1 MVSEQER
8 TGRYVYLPEEG
19 RYGMI
24 SASLHDST
32 GGALALHEA
41 EAAKMMQRAAKT
53 ENYGAEEKYVDEYQD
68 YTVPMAD
75 ADGMGGAANNKT
87 NKSYQRRRSSRRDS
101 LDSFGSTGS
110 GSIFDSITRSE
121 TEVQSTNNSSSINGN
136 THGQRQ
142 SLVGR
147 SIDVTGGSEGN
158 ASNRMLSNMNRR
170 GSQVSS
176 VHSGSATHNLAPA
189 AQNTCRR
196 RGSMMSSVTSLGNGN
211 ANASSRRGSVLS
223 GASASRRGSMASAAS
238 SSSSYH
244 RGRNNKAVDA
254 NLARSIKT
262 DAAKVTVDDELWRQF
277 KSRCSTTGSITN
289 VAAKEL
295 LREQVMQTK
304 CYHTEKQ
311 ELVEAE
317 MEQEQQDQQRWSR
330 RASAVLSRQEQAVRD
345 QANQVST
352 GLRRAFSSALSL
364 VSMEA
369 LALQDE
375 AVDVTE
381 QQAILNSLNNSSVS
395 TLHASS
401 SISRFGESGIT
412 GQVLELDVKDM
423 DAAGTERTA
432 AQVLADSLG
441 SSFGS
446 MKRTFSNEMLA
457 ALGENIEKELREDA
471 FEESTATNQNARG
484 EETDKAARSTRSLSN
499 RPKRGKRAPM
509 LSSVGS
515 AGVHNSRRSSVESLA
530 SSSSATGNSGASTA
544 GSGISGGIRRSSY
557 VAPTDTRRKSGRMST
572 LLLNFDD
579 MEEEL
584 SDYRSDSASDE
595 DEQFFTQ
602 EDIAAGPKTTG
613 EESTSDLE
621 ASAHVS
627 LQASQYLAAKLQSGD
642 VQEAIGRHQALFR
655 RLSEQHAMM
664 ASAAALQRRR
674 SSRRLSLTSSE
685 EGDGSVNLDDVQQ
698 KGGDDEDDSENELGK
713 SFSTIKS
720 YRSRAA

>member
-8 TGRYVYLPEEG
+8 TGRYGYLPEEG
-19 RYGMI
+19 RYGMV
-24 SASLHDST
+24 SASPHDST
-32 GGALALHEA
+32 GRALALHEA

-53 ENYGAEEKYVDEYQD
+53 ENYGAEETCADEYQD

-75 ADGMGGAANNKT
+75 ADGMGGAANNKS

-101 LDSFGSTGS
+101 LDSFGSTGG
-110 GSIFDSITRSE
+110 GSIYDSTTRSE
-121 TEVQSTNNSSSINGN
+121 TEMQSTSNSIHGN

-147 SIDVTGGSEGN
+147 SIDVTGGSEGS
-158 ASNRMLSNMNRR
+158 ASNRMLSNLNRR
-170 GSQVSS
+170 GSQASSVHSGQQGKHRRSSAASS
-176 VHSGSATHNLAPA
+176 VHSGSAMHNLAPA
-189 AQNTCRR
+189 AQNTCSR
-196 RGSMMSSVTSLGNGN
+196 RGSMMSSVTSLGN

-238 SSSSYH
+238 ASSSYH

-277 KSRCSTTGSITN
+277 KSRCSNTGSITN

-423 DAAGTERTA
+423 DAAGTERTP
-432 AQVLADSLG
+432 AQVLADSLS

-484 EETDKAARSTRSLSN
+484 RRPTRL
-499 RPKRGKRAPM
+499 PALRG
-509 LSSVGS
+509 
-515 AGVHNSRRSSVESLA
+515 HC
-530 SSSSATGNSGASTA
+530 
-544 GSGISGGIRRSSY
+544 
-557 VAPTDTRRKSGRMST
+557 PTVPS
-572 LLLNFDD
+572 
-579 MEEEL
+579 
-584 SDYRSDSASDE
+584 
-595 DEQFFTQ
+595 
-602 EDIAAGPKTTG
+602 
-613 EESTSDLE
+613 EESVRRCYPPWVLPDFIT
-621 ASAHVS
+621 AV
-627 LQASQYLAAKLQSGD
+627 
-642 VQEAIGRHQALFR
+642 GRLWKVWPHSPLPPVT
-655 RLSEQHAMM
+655 
-664 ASAAALQRRR
+664 AALAQ
-674 SSRRLSLTSSE
+674 LE
-685 EGDGSVNLDDVQQ
+685 V
-698 KGGDDEDDSENELGK
+698 
-713 SFSTIKS
+713 
-720 YRSRAA
+720 A